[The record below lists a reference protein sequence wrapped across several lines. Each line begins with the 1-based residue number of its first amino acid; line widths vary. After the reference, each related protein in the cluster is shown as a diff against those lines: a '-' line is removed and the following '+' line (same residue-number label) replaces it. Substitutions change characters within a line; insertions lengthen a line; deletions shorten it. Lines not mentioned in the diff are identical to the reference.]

1 MKRFNRLL
9 FLALTLIFLCSCEK
23 TSDHIAVC
31 DLDTN
36 DIKETL
42 YVGML
47 QSDFFTVMGYPPKYA
62 PLTDIDVSYV
72 IEANRHYRWALTDG
86 NILDIMMEIN
96 DGAFCGTSTDAF
108 HVSEIK
114 VSSPSGKEI
123 YRQLCRTLDIS
134 ALPPNFSLCDAKDSG
149 LAVHENGHVT
159 SGKDTFSYFLSQ
171 TEKGEPC
178 TIYIGN
184 YYTLLDPSH
193 YDPDYYESIKDDY
206 PVLYIS
212 ELTFDGKHYIHT
224 QYDNGKK
231 IVQTYAYLV
240 PSYKPA
246 NPSRPNDTEGS
257 TLVYMLS
264 DDPNG
269 SFNDWMRAIASSSVI
284 NNFKR
289 SWPIY
294 SE

>member
-1 MKRFNRLL
+1 MKRFNRLIFLVLALL
-9 FLALTLIFLCSCEK
+9 FLVSCDK
-23 TSDHIAVC
+23 TPNHSAIC
-31 DLDTN
+31 DFNTN
-36 DIKETL
+36 DIGETL
-42 YVGML
+42 YVGMRRSEL
-47 QSDFFTVMGYPPKYA
+47 FTAMGYPPEYN
-62 PLTDIDVSYV
+62 PLIDVDVSYV
-72 IEANRHYRWALTDG
+72 IEKNSHYRWILTDG

-96 DGAFCGTSTDAF
+96 DDSFCGTSIDAF

-114 VSSPSGKEI
+114 ISSPSGNEVYK
-123 YRQLCRTLDIS
+123 QLCRPLDIS
-134 ALPPNFSLCDAKDSG
+134 ALPQNFSLSDAKDCG
-149 LAVHENGHVT
+149 IAVHENGHVT
-159 SGKDTFSYFLSQ
+159 AGQETFAYFLEQ
-171 TEKGEPC
+171 TEKGKPC

-184 YYTLLDPSH
+184 YYTLLAPSH

-246 NPSRPNDTEGS
+246 DAKKPNDSERS

-269 SFNDWMRAIASSSVI
+269 SFNDWMRAITSSSIVS
-284 NNFKR
+284 NFKR
-289 SWPIY
+289 TFPIY